1 MDYYRVQA
9 MYKILTTRNLPEEDK
24 QATLKEIYAKS
35 EILIAGYLKHNNLK
49 NLEEIQR
56 IYDISRN
63 LLKEMG
69 C

>member
-1 MDYYRVQA
+1 M
-9 MYKILTTRNLPEEDK
+9 TRNLSEDDK
-24 QATLKEIYAKS
+24 QATLKEIIAKS

-49 NLEEIQR
+49 NLEEIKR
-56 IYDISRN
+56 IYDHTRN